1 MSWLTELFT
10 KDAKNLVDSVG
21 DAFDKNFTSE
31 EERLQEKAK
40 IIALIQD
47 FMMKVADTKTDLVK
61 TEMAGNWMQRSWR
74 PIIMLAFG
82 FVVIYRYFIAPTF
95 HLPMAELPDNFWN
108 LLELGM
114 GGYVIGRSVEK
125 VTDSISSN
133 LDKLGKKK

>member
-1 MSWLTELFT
+1 MSWLTELFA
-10 KDAKNLVDSVG
+10 KDAKDLVDSVG
-21 DAFDKNFTSE
+21 NAFDKNFTSE
-31 EERLQEKAK
+31 QERLQEKAK

-47 FMMKVADTKTDLVK
+47 FMMKVSEMKTDLVK

-74 PIIMLAFG
+74 PIIMLSFG
-82 FVVIYRYFIAPTF
+82 FVVVYRYFIAPTF
-95 HLPMAELPDNFWN
+95 HLPMAELPENFWD

-125 VTDSISSN
+125 VADSVSGN